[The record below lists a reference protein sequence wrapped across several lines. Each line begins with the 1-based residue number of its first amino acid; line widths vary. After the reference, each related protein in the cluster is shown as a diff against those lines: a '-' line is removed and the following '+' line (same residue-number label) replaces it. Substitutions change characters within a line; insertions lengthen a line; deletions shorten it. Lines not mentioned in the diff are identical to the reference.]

1 MCQNLLDEGCPVVE
15 GVLALLQQEL
25 DPGGEGSHH
34 GGGGLQVPAVQRP
47 GPRQPRQRTSDN
59 VLRVLLADL
68 KYFYMKI
75 YFTTKYF
82 FLSNEFFPTWT
93 SRLVMGT
100 DLQSL
105 MSGCGVAQAAGEA
118 ASSPR
123 SQLHLARP
131 VAPLGQGWI
140 MTWPP
145 RVGRHPRLR
154 AEVGGQN
161 SAASP
166 SPTAASASS
175 VLMMVV

>member
-1 MCQNLLDEGCPVVE
+1 
-15 GVLALLQQEL
+15 
-25 DPGGEGSHH
+25 
-34 GGGGLQVPAVQRP
+34 
-47 GPRQPRQRTSDN
+47 
-59 VLRVLLADL
+59 
-68 KYFYMKI
+68 
-75 YFTTKYF
+75 
-82 FLSNEFFPTWT
+82 
-93 SRLVMGT
+93 MGT

-105 MSGCGVAQAAGEA
+105 MSGCGVAQVAGEA

-123 SQLHLARP
+123 SQVHLARP

-145 RVGRHPRLR
+145 RVGRHARFR

-166 SPTAASASS
+166 SPTAASDS